1 MAVET
6 NNFTFSDLFFKS
18 LYRVTLRGH
27 SRDIHPLITLYVIK
41 GKNCKIVLTA
51 VNTDMVG

>member
-6 NNFTFSDLFFKS
+6 NNFTFADLFFKS